1 MKEDY
6 TDINAEEGTTPTLT
20 DTDGNRT
27 EPLAS
32 QHDANTD
39 AATTDT
45 TDTTA
50 SADTTEKRKTDVEA
64 TGESLE
70 SQEARK
76 ELKRIVE
83 EIAREDER
91 PMSSNFSLKKIL
103 GGEFLQAKIIKQYK
117 WLIVIIVGF
126 MIVYVSNRYSCD
138 QKRIQISKLNKE
150 LEEAK
155 FRAMTTTSELTKIS
169 RESNVLQMLQN
180 CKDSVLHI
188 PNQPPYV
195 INVPEQ

>member
-6 TDINAEEGTTPTLT
+6 TDINAEEGTAPTLP
-20 DTDGNRT
+20 DTEGNWT

-39 AATTDT
+39 AARTDT
-45 TDTTA
+45 
-50 SADTTEKRKTDVEA
+50 ADTTEKRKTNVEA
-64 TGESLE
+64 AGESLE

-188 PNQPPYV
+188 PNQPPYI

>member
-6 TDINAEEGTTPTLT
+6 TDINAEEGTTPTLP
-20 DTDGNRT
+20 DTEGNRT

-45 TDTTA
+45 
-50 SADTTEKRKTDVEA
+50 ADTTEKRKTNVEA
-64 TGESLE
+64 ASESLE

-188 PNQPPYV
+188 PNQPPYI

>member
-39 AATTDT
+39 A
-45 TDTTA
+45 
-50 SADTTEKRKTDVEA
+50 DTTEKRKTDVEA
-64 TGESLE
+64 TSESLE

-188 PNQPPYV
+188 PNQPPYI

>member
-1 MKEDY
+1 MSA
-6 TDINAEEGTTPTLT
+6 INV
-20 DTDGNRT
+20 NK
-27 EPLAS
+27 
-32 QHDANTD
+32 NNF
-39 AATTDT
+39 
-45 TDTTA
+45 
-50 SADTTEKRKTDVEA
+50 
-64 TGESLE
+64 
-70 SQEARK
+70 SQEVLDSDKPVLMDFWAPWCGPCRMVVP
-76 ELKRIVE
+76 LVE

-188 PNQPPYV
+188 PNQPPYI

>member
-32 QHDANTD
+32 QHDANT
-39 AATTDT
+39 
-45 TDTTA
+45 
-50 SADTTEKRKTDVEA
+50 EA
-64 TGESLE
+64 TSESLE

-188 PNQPPYV
+188 PNQPPYI

>member
-20 DTDGNRT
+20 DTDGHRT

-45 TDTTA
+45 
-50 SADTTEKRKTDVEA
+50 ADTTEKRKTDVEA
-64 TGESLE
+64 TGENLE

-188 PNQPPYV
+188 PNQPPYI

>member
-64 TGESLE
+64 TGESL
-70 SQEARK
+70 
-76 ELKRIVE
+76 E

-188 PNQPPYV
+188 PNQPPYI

>member
-20 DTDGNRT
+20 DTDGHRT

-45 TDTTA
+45 ADTTT
-50 SADTTEKRKTDVEA
+50 SADTTEKRKTDVQA
-64 TGESLE
+64 TGENLE

-126 MIVYVSNRYSCD
+126 IDR
-138 QKRIQISKLNKE
+138 K
-150 LEEAK
+150 
-155 FRAMTTTSELTKIS
+155 
-169 RESNVLQMLQN
+169 
-180 CKDSVLHI
+180 SV
-188 PNQPPYV
+188 V
-195 INVPEQ
+195 

>member
-64 TGESLE
+64 ISESLE
-70 SQEARK
+70 S
-76 ELKRIVE
+76 IVE

-188 PNQPPYV
+188 PNQPPYI